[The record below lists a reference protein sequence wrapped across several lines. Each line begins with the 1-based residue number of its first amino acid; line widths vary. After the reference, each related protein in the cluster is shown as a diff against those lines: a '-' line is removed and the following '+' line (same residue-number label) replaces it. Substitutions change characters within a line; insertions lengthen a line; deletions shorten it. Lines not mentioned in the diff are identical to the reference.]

1 VGGCRDKFGLSEN
14 NPRAIELGGGCRDD
28 FGVSVDRWIHQ
39 IKGGSNIP
47 KVDPPEIH
55 KNEQMKSKALCER
68 G

>member
-1 VGGCRDKFGLSEN
+1 MRGQTAEIYE
-14 NPRAIELGGGCRDD
+14 RAEIICEHED